1 MLLIDK
7 KSEDV
12 GVIARDKDYFNLFI
26 QKNTKYR
33 RCTYIYIILLYRR
46 KETYTKLSITFK
58 EYKSKNVYLI
68 LESVLFHL
76 NT

>member
-1 MLLIDK
+1 MFLLDE

-12 GVIARDKDYFNLFI
+12 RVIARDKNYFNLFI
-26 QKNTKYR
+26 QKKIRNNADVR
-33 RCTYIYIILLYRR
+33 ISILLYRR